1 LESKHVINKKADL
14 GERLYDFALRIIK
27 LVRSLPKEMAALEV
41 GRQLLHSGTSIAANY
56 EEAAAAFSK
65 EDFTYKL
72 SIAFKESKEANL
84 WLRLLRDSRL
94 VQSQEVEH
102 LIQESAEI
110 KNILVPYQQTNY
122 NASPLFC

>member
-1 LESKHVINKKADL
+1 MESKHVINKKADL

-84 WLRLLRDSRL
+84 WLRLLRDSNL
-94 VQSQEVEH
+94 VQSQEVEA
-102 LIQESAEI
+102 LI
-110 KNILVPYQQTNY
+110 
-122 NASPLFC
+122 

>member
-1 LESKHVINKKADL
+1 
-14 GERLYDFALRIIK
+14 
-27 LVRSLPKEMAALEV
+27 MAALEV

>member
-1 LESKHVINKKADL
+1 MESKHVINKKADL